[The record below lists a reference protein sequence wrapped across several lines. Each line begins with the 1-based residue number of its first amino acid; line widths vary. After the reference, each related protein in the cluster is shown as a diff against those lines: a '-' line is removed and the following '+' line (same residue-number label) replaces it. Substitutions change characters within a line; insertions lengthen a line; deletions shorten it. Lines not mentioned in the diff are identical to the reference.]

1 MIMKKWGLVLCC
13 ILASVILFSGHLGE
27 SMAGNLDESSSEEY
41 VDDTEQIALIEHLI
55 ACINAGDWQGWA
67 ECYAEEFRE
76 DRIALINDKKN
87 YRSNVG
93 VLTVSSAEINKIIRV
108 DQEYILKSCPE
119 LEPYALSGKL
129 ECYSLEMDIKVKQPN
144 DYFEDGISYQLAG
157 LINVDGE
164 WFVGAMI
171 PCNELP
177 PELET
182 EKNNVSN
189 STNLRV
195 EAIKENLYSN
205 SVLYFPVESSLGTEQ
220 FTVNFDMPV
229 RKNFLANNLNSK
241 NANIPYLLEWRED
254 AGMDHSVYCINDG
267 NGEVVGA
274 IGYTVCNSIIAG
286 EKLLEDYRS
295 PESISRLDSYSD
307 VFLQEFPQEDYS
319 CLNFNSGFI
328 EVLKTDENVE
338 NITAITRSDPWPLYS
353 HSDGKSNRSGMEC
366 IVIMSYEP
374 TLGVFVVIELNP
386 VYFSEMEIMDIAA
399 SLRIQRNQVD
409 RN

>member
-1 MIMKKWGLVLCC
+1 MKKWRLVLCC
-13 ILASVILFSGHLGE
+13 VLVSAILLSGYLAG
-27 SMAGNLDESSSEEY
+27 SMAGSENGGAS
-41 VDDTEQIALIEHLI
+41 TEEHENDAEQTALIERLI

-67 ECYAEEFRE
+67 ECYAAEFRE
-76 DRIALINDKKN
+76 DRIALINDKDS
-87 YRSNVG
+87 YRNNVG

-108 DQEYILKSCPE
+108 DQEYILRSCPE
-119 LEPYALSGKL
+119 LEPYAVNGQL
-129 ECYSLEMDIKVKQPN
+129 ECYSLELEIKVKQAN
-144 DYFEDGISYQLAG
+144 DYFEDGICYQLAG

-164 WFVGAMI
+164 WYVGAMI
-171 PCNELP
+171 SCNELP

-182 EKNNVSN
+182 DKSHALN

-195 EAIKENLYSN
+195 EAIKESLYTN
-205 SVLYFPVESSLGTEQ
+205 SVLYFPAESSLGTEQ
-220 FTVNFDMPV
+220 FTVNFDMPI
-229 RKNFLANNLNSK
+229 RKNFLANNLNST
-241 NANIPYLLEWRED
+241 NMNIPYLLEWREN
-254 AGMDHSVYCINDG
+254 AERDHSVYCINDG

-307 VFLQEFPQEDYS
+307 VFLQEFPQEDYAS
-319 CLNFNSGFI
+319 LNFNSCFI
-328 EVLKTDENVE
+328 EVLKTDDQAE
-338 NITAITRSDPWPLYS
+338 NITAITRSDPWSLYS
-353 HSDGKSNRSGMEC
+353 YNDGKTYRSGTEC

-386 VYFSEMEIMDIAA
+386 VYFTEMEIMDIAA
-399 SLRIQRNQVD
+399 SLRIERNMVD

>member
-1 MIMKKWGLVLCC
+1 MIMKKWRLVLCC
-13 ILASVILFSGHLGE
+13 VLVSVIMLSGHLGE
-27 SMAGNLDESSSEEY
+27 SMAGNLDEGSPDEY

-55 ACINAGDWQGWA
+55 ACINDGDWQGWA

-119 LEPYALSGKL
+119 LEPYALSGEL
-129 ECYSLEMDIKVKQPN
+129 VCYSLKMDIKVKQPN

-171 PCNELP
+171 PCTELP
-177 PELET
+177 PELVT
-182 EKNNVSN
+182 EKDNSLN

-205 SVLYFPVESSLGTEQ
+205 SVLYFPAESSLDTEQ

-286 EKLLEDYRS
+286 ENLLEDYRS

-353 HSDGKSNRSGMEC
+353 YSDGKSNRSGMEC

-399 SLRIQRNQVD
+399 SLRIQKNQVD